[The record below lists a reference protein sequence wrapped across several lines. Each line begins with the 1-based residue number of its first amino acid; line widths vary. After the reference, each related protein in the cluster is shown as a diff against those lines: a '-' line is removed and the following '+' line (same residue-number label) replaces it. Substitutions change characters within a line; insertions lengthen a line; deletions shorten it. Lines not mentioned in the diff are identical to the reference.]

1 MDWNSKFLVTT
12 RGQIVAELRRSAR
25 TVEELRKTIGIT
37 DNAVRA
43 HLSALERD
51 GIVRQASTRPSGRRP
66 SVVYELTEA
75 AERSFS
81 KAYLPVLT
89 RLVDS
94 LSERMPADELEILLR
109 DVGERLA
116 KEQPSLS
123 GSLRERAEA
132 AASVL
137 TGLGGLAEVEETSN
151 GLVIRG
157 LSCPLAD
164 AVRSH
169 PATCHA
175 AQGLVSELIGLPVI
189 EACDKGARPRCRF
202 EIKGKK

>member
-116 KEQPSLS
+116 REQPSLS
-123 GSLRERAEA
+123 GTLRERAEA
-132 AASVL
+132 AAGVL
-137 TGLGGLAEVEETSN
+137 TGLGGLAEVEETPN
-151 GLVIRG
+151 GLAIRG
-157 LSCPLAD
+157 FSCPLAD
-164 AVRSH
+164 AVRAH

-175 AQGLVSELIGLPVI
+175 AQGLLSELIGVSVV